1 MKTYVEV
8 INVSVNEDCVTSFKT
23 LSEAIKIFNDLKKIW
38 FEKNVKVVVYESG
51 ERAITDGENT
61 LELYF
66 TNKTVSDEDFKMLH
80 PASIASL
87 E

>member
-51 ERAITDGENT
+51 ERAITDEENT

-66 TNKTVSDEDFKMLH
+66 ITKTVSNEDFKMLH